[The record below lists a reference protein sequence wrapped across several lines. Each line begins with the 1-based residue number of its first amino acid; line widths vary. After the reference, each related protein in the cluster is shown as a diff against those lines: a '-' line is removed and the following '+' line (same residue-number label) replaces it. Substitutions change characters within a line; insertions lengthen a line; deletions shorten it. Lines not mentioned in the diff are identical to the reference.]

1 MTIEKENGSGTGMEK
16 AGKKTGV
23 KKVRMGFVVSD
34 KMNKSVIAQ
43 VERVMRHPLYHK
55 TVKKTKRYM
64 VHDEKNESKVGDQIR
79 FVEVRPI
86 SRNKCWK
93 LLEIVRKAK

>member
-1 MTIEKENGSGTGMEK
+1 MEK
-16 AGKKTGV
+16 AGEKTGV
-23 KKVRMGFVVSD
+23 KKVRTGFVVSD
-34 KMNKSVIAQ
+34 KMNKAVVAQ

-55 TVKKTKRYM
+55 TVKRTTKYM
-64 VHDEKNESKVGDQIR
+64 VHDEKNESKVGDLIR

-86 SRNKCWK
+86 SKNKCWK